1 MIVFGILL
9 LLERMWEDVILINY
23 LLILKRWF
31 MFLVNVVVGWL
42 INLFSVLLLLNRL
55 FFDVLM
61 LEFVSIFVSLLGR
74 LMFFSVVVKLVLF
87 RF

>member
-1 MIVFGILL
+1 
-9 LLERMWEDVILINY
+9 
-23 LLILKRWF
+23 

-42 INLFSVLLLLNRL
+42 INLLSVLLLLNRL

-61 LEFVSIFVSLLGR
+61 LEFVSIFVSLLGS
-74 LMFFSVVVKLVLF
+74 LMFFSVAVKLVLF

>member
-1 MIVFGILL
+1 
-9 LLERMWEDVILINY
+9 
-23 LLILKRWF
+23 

-42 INLFSVLLLLNRL
+42 INLLSVLLLLNRL

-61 LEFVSIFVSLLGR
+61 LEFVSIFVSLLGS